1 VARCSLQTRILEGLR
16 RSFGLIRENQRLAMI
31 MVSTVLVMSGQGVI
45 SPVLP
50 LFARSFGASA
60 ASVGLT
66 LSAFAAARL
75 LLNVPL
81 GIASDRYGRRPLL
94 VAGPL
99 VTGLGM
105 IGSGFAEGIPDLLL
119 WRLIAGAGSA
129 MYMTGAQVY
138 LVDIST
144 QQNRA
149 RVLGANQGA
158 LLVGVSL
165 GPGLGGV
172 LAEAFGFRLP
182 FFAVGAA
189 ALLTSVYGYLRLPET
204 HGPRGPAGPLE
215 QSADPS
221 HSSGEPAWRRL
232 LGSRD
237 FLAVSLLTAMV
248 FLTRAGGRF
257 TVFPLL
263 AAAKFGYSASSIG
276 ALFTAMA
283 LINLIGLG
291 PAATLSDRVGRK
303 AAILPSG
310 LVTAGALAL
319 IAWTGDPPVF
329 LGAALLL
336 AVGTSIMG
344 PAPAAYAA
352 DVAPREVRGLAMG
365 LYRSAGDLGFVIGPV
380 LLGAIADAT
389 TLGGALAANAV
400 IVFAVTLLFAATA
413 REQRRT

>member
-1 VARCSLQTRILEGLR
+1 MRGSLKARIREGLR
-16 RSFGLIRENQRLAMI
+16 RSFDLIRGNQRLVVIMI
-31 MVSTVLVMSGQGVI
+31 STVLVMSGQGVI

-60 ASVGLT
+60 ASVGMT
-66 LSAFAAARL
+66 LSAFALARL
-75 LLNVPL
+75 ILNVPF

-94 VAGPL
+94 VAGP
-99 VTGLGM
+99 VITGLGM
-105 IGSGFAEGIPDLLL
+105 IGSGFAQGIPDLLL
-119 WRLIAGAGSA
+119 WRVLAGAGSA

-138 LVDIST
+138 LIDIST
-144 QQNRA
+144 PQNRA

-165 GPGLGGV
+165 GPGIGGV
-172 LAEAFGFRLP
+172 LADAFGFRVP
-182 FFAVGAA
+182 FFAVGGA
-189 ALLTSVYGYLRLPET
+189 ALLTTVYGYFRLPET
-204 HGPRGPAGPLE
+204 HAPA
-215 QSADPS
+215 
-221 HSSGEPAWRRL
+221 SSGEPLERDLRASRPTGGPAWRRL

-263 AAAKFGYSASSIG
+263 ASAEFGYSASSIG

-283 LINLIGLG
+283 LINLIGLA
-291 PAATLSDRVGRK
+291 PAAAITDRVGHK

-310 LVTAGALAL
+310 MVTALALAL
-319 IAWTGDPPVF
+319 IAWTGDAAVF

-352 DVAPREVRGLAMG
+352 NVAPDEVRGLAMG
-365 LYRSAGDLGFVIGPV
+365 LYRSAGDLGFVLGPV
-380 LLGAIADAT
+380 VLGAIADAT
-389 TLGGALAANAV
+389 TLGGALAVNAV
-400 IVFAVTLLFAATA
+400 IVLAVTLLFGATA
-413 REQRRT
+413 RESGRG

>member
-1 VARCSLQTRILEGLR
+1 MLEALQRW
-16 RSFGLIRENQRLAMI
+16 FHLIRQNQRLAVI

-66 LSAFAAARL
+66 LSAFAVARL

-81 GIASDRYGRRPLL
+81 GMASDRYGRRPLL

-105 IGSGFAEGIPDLLL
+105 IGSGFAGGIPDLLL
-119 WRLIAGAGSA
+119 WRLVAGAGSA

-144 QQNRA
+144 EQNRA

-165 GPGLGGV
+165 GPGLGGA

-182 FFAVGAA
+182 FFAVGGA

-204 HGPRGPAGPLE
+204 HGGPARSPDASEPPG
-215 QSADPS
+215 
-221 HSSGEPAWRRL
+221 GPAWRRL

-263 AAAKFGYSASSIG
+263 AAAEFGYSASSIG

-283 LINLIGLG
+283 LINLLGLG

-310 LVTAGALAL
+310 VVTAAALAL
-319 IAWTGDPPVF
+319 IAWTGNPSVF

-365 LYRSAGDLGFVIGPV
+365 LYRSAGDLGFVVGPV
-380 LLGAIADAT
+380 MLGAIADAT
-389 TLGGALAANAV
+389 TLGGALAANALV
-400 IVFAVTLLFAATA
+400 VLAVTLLFAAAA
-413 REQRRT
+413 REQRPGG

>member
-1 VARCSLQTRILEGLR
+1 MRRRLETGILEGLR
-16 RSFGLIRENQRLAMI
+16 RSFDLIRENQRLTMI

-50 LFARSFGASA
+50 LFARSFGVSA

-66 LSAFAAARL
+66 LSAFAVARL
-75 LLNVPL
+75 VLNVPL
-81 GIASDRYGRRPLL
+81 GMASDRYGRRPLL

-105 IGSGFAEGIPDLLL
+105 IGSGFAEGIPDLLF

-182 FFAVGAA
+182 FFAVGVA

-204 HGPRGPAGPLE
+204 HAPRRPRRLGGPIE
-215 QSADPS
+215 PS
-221 HSSGEPAWRRL
+221 GRRL

-263 AAAKFGYSASSIG
+263 AAAEFGYGARSIG

-291 PAATLSDRVGRK
+291 PAATLTDRVGRK

-310 LVTAGALAL
+310 LVTAAALAL
-319 IAWTGDPPVF
+319 IAWTGDSTVF

-352 DVAPREVRGLAMG
+352 DVAPRQVRGLAMG
-365 LYRSAGDLGFVIGPV
+365 LYRSAGDLGFVVGPV

-400 IVFAVTLLFAATA
+400 IVLAVTLLFAALA
-413 REQRRT
+413 RERRRG

>member
-1 VARCSLQTRILEGLR
+1 MRRRLETGILEGLR
-16 RSFGLIRENQRLAMI
+16 RSFDLIRENQRLTMI

-50 LFARSFGASA
+50 LFARSFGVSA

-66 LSAFAAARL
+66 LSAFAVARL
-75 LLNVPL
+75 VLNVPL
-81 GIASDRYGRRPLL
+81 GMASDRYGRRPLL

-105 IGSGFAEGIPDLLL
+105 IGSGFAEGIPDLLF

-172 LAEAFGFRLP
+172 LADAFGFRLP
-182 FFAVGAA
+182 FFAVGGA
-189 ALLTSVYGYLRLPET
+189 ALLTSVYSYLRLPET
-204 HGPRGPAGPLE
+204 HAPRRAGGPVERSG
-215 QSADPS
+215 DPS
-221 HSSGEPAWRRL
+221 HPSAGPAWRRL

-263 AAAKFGYSASSIG
+263 AAAEFGYGARSIG

-291 PAATLSDRVGRK
+291 PAATLTDRVGRK

-310 LVTAGALAL
+310 LVTAVALAL
-319 IAWTGDPPVF
+319 IAWTEDPAVF

-352 DVAPREVRGLAMG
+352 DVAPGEVRGLAMG
-365 LYRSAGDLGFVIGPV
+365 LYRSAGDLGFVVGPV

-400 IVFAVTLLFAATA
+400 IVLAVTLLFAALA
-413 REQRRT
+413 RERRRG

>member
-1 VARCSLQTRILEGLR
+1 MRGGLGATVREGLR
-16 RSFGLIRENQRLAMI
+16 QSLDLIRGNERLLVIMI
-31 MVSTVLVMSGQGVI
+31 STMLVMSGQGVI

-60 ASVGLT
+60 ASVGMT
-66 LSAFAAARL
+66 LSAFALARL
-75 LLNVPL
+75 ILNVPF

-105 IGSGFAEGIPDLLL
+105 IGSGFAQGIPDLLL
-119 WRLIAGAGSA
+119 WRVLAGAGSA

-144 QQNRA
+144 PQNRA

-158 LLVGVSL
+158 LLVGVSI
-165 GPGLGGV
+165 GPGIGGV
-172 LAEAFGFRLP
+172 LADAFGFRVP

-189 ALLTSVYGYLRLPET
+189 ALLTTIYGYLRLPET
-204 HGPRGPAGPLE
+204 HAPSSAGRPLE
-215 QSADPS
+215 RGLRASRPS
-221 HSSGEPAWRRL
+221 GGPAWRQL

-263 AAAKFGYSASSIG
+263 ASAEFGYSASSIG

-283 LINLIGLG
+283 LINLIGLA
-291 PAATLSDRVGRK
+291 PAAAITDRVGHK

-310 LVTAGALAL
+310 VVTALALAL
-319 IAWTGDPPVF
+319 IAWTGDAAVF
-329 LGAALLL
+329 LGSALLL

-352 DVAPREVRGLAMG
+352 NVAPDEVRGLAMG
-365 LYRSAGDLGFVIGPV
+365 LYRSAGDFGFVLGPV
-380 LLGAIADAT
+380 VLGAIADAT
-389 TLGGALAANAV
+389 TLGGALAVNSV
-400 IVFAVTLLFAATA
+400 VVLAVTLLFGAAA
-413 REQRRT
+413 RERGRG

>member
-1 VARCSLQTRILEGLR
+1 MLERLR
-16 RSFGLIRENQRLAMI
+16 QAAGLIRENRRLTVI

-45 SPVLP
+45 APVLP
-50 LFARSFGASA
+50 LFARSFGVSA

-66 LSAFAAARL
+66 LSAFALARL
-75 LLNVPL
+75 VLNVPL
-81 GIASDRYGRRPLL
+81 GMASDRYGRRPLL

-105 IGSGFAEGIPDLLL
+105 IGSGFAGGIPGLLF
-119 WRLIAGAGSA
+119 WRLVAGAGSA

-144 QQNRA
+144 PQNRA
-149 RVLGANQGA
+149 RVLGANLGA
-158 LLVGVSL
+158 LLFGVSI
-165 GPGLGGV
+165 GPGIGGV

-182 FFAVGAA
+182 FFVVGAA
-189 ALLTSVYGYLRLPET
+189 AIVTSIYGHRRLPET
-204 HGPRGPAGPLE
+204 RPPRSLGAPPERGV
-215 QSADPS
+215 DPS
-221 HSSGEPAWRRL
+221 DPSGRPAWRRL

-257 TVFPLL
+257 TVLPLL
-263 AAAKFGYSASSIG
+263 AAAGFGYDARSIG

-283 LINLIGLG
+283 LINLVGLG
-291 PAATLSDRVGRK
+291 PAATITDRVGHK
-303 AAILPSG
+303 TAIVPSG
-310 LVTAGALAL
+310 LVTAAALAL
-319 IAWTGDPPVF
+319 IARTGSPAVF

-365 LYRSAGDLGFVIGPV
+365 LYRSAGDLGFVVGPV
-380 LLGAIADAT
+380 FLGAIADAT
-389 TLGGALAANAV
+389 TLGGALAANAA
-400 IVFAVTLLFAATA
+400 IVFAVTLLFAITA
-413 REQRRT
+413 RERRRDA

>member
-1 VARCSLQTRILEGLR
+1 VLGRLR
-16 RSFGLIRENQRLAMI
+16 RALDPIRENQRLVMI
-31 MVSTVLVMSGQGVI
+31 MVSTVAIMSGQGVI

-66 LSAFAAARL
+66 LSAFALARL
-75 LLNVPL
+75 VLNVPL
-81 GIASDRYGRRPLL
+81 GMASDRYGRRPLL

-105 IGSGFAEGIPDLLL
+105 VGSGFVEGIPELLF

-144 QQNRA
+144 PRNRA

-158 LLVGVSL
+158 LLLGVSL

-182 FFAVGAA
+182 FVAVGGA
-189 ALLTSVYGYLRLPET
+189 ALVTALYAYLRLPET
-204 HGPRGPAGPLE
+204 HFPPPARASLGLA
-215 QSADPS
+215 ADAPEPAP
-221 HSSGEPAWRRL
+221 EPAWRRL

-237 FLAVSLLTAMV
+237 FLAVSLVTAMV

-263 AAAKFGYSASSIG
+263 AFGKFGYGARSIG
-276 ALFTAMA
+276 LLFTAMA

-291 PAATLSDRVGRK
+291 PAAALGDRVGRK
-303 AAILPSG
+303 AAIVPSG
-310 LVTAGALAL
+310 LVTAAALAL
-319 IAWTGDPPVF
+319 IAWTGDPLVF

-352 DVAPREVRGLAMG
+352 DVAPDEVRGLAMG
-365 LYRSAGDLGFVIGPV
+365 LYRSAGDLGFVVGPV
-380 LLGAIADAT
+380 MLGAIADAT
-389 TLGGALAANAV
+389 SLAGALAANAV
-400 IVFAVTLLFAATA
+400 LVVAVTLFFAGVA
-413 REQRRT
+413 RE

>member
-1 VARCSLQTRILEGLR
+1 
-16 RSFGLIRENQRLAMI
+16 

-45 SPVLP
+45 APVLP
-50 LFARSFGASA
+50 LFARSFGAST

-66 LSAFAAARL
+66 LSAFAVARL

-81 GIASDRYGRRPLL
+81 GVASDRYGRRPLL

-105 IGSGFAEGIPDLLL
+105 IGSGFAQGIPDLLL

-138 LVDIST
+138 LIDIST
-144 QQNRA
+144 QRNRA

-165 GPGLGGV
+165 GPGLGGL

-182 FFAVGAA
+182 FFAVGGA

-204 HGPRGPAGPLE
+204 HAPRGPAGSRE
-215 QSADPS
+215 KGADSLQPT
-221 HSSGEPAWRRL
+221 GGPARRRL

-237 FLAVSLLTAMV
+237 FLAVCLLTAMV

-263 AAAKFGYSASSIG
+263 AAAQFGYSASSIG

-291 PAATLSDRVGRK
+291 PAAALSDRVGRK
-303 AAILPSG
+303 AVILPSG
-310 LVTAGALAL
+310 VVTAAALAL
-319 IAWTGDPPVF
+319 IAWTGAPAMF

-344 PAPAAYAA
+344 PAPVAYAA
-352 DVAPREVRGLAMG
+352 DVSPREVRGLAMG
-365 LYRSAGDLGFVIGPV
+365 LYRSAGDLGFVVGPV
-380 LLGAIADAT
+380 LLGAVADAT
-389 TLGGALAANAV
+389 TLGGALAVNAV
-400 IVFAVTLLFAATA
+400 IVVVVTILFAVTA
-413 REQRRT
+413 REQRPRLRPRP

>member
-1 VARCSLQTRILEGLR
+1 
-16 RSFGLIRENQRLAMI
+16 MI
-31 MVSTVLVMSGQGVI
+31 MVSTVAIMSGQGVI

-66 LSAFAAARL
+66 LSAFALARL
-75 LLNVPL
+75 VLNVPL
-81 GIASDRYGRRPLL
+81 GMASDRYGRRPLL

-105 IGSGFAEGIPDLLL
+105 IGSGFVDGIPELLF

-144 QQNRA
+144 PRNRA

-158 LLVGVSL
+158 LLLGVSL
-165 GPGLGGV
+165 GPGLGGL

-182 FFAVGAA
+182 FVAVGAA
-189 ALLTSVYGYLRLPET
+189 ALLTALYAYGRLPET
-204 HGPRGPAGPLE
+204 HVSASPAGSRSVAEASP
-215 QSADPS
+215 A
-221 HSSGEPAWRRL
+221 EPPWRRL

-237 FLAVSLLTAMV
+237 FLAVSLVTAMV

-263 AAAKFGYSASSIG
+263 ASGKFGYGARSIG
-276 ALFTAMA
+276 LLFTVMA

-291 PAATLSDRVGRK
+291 PAAALGDRVGRK
-303 AAILPSG
+303 AAIVPSG
-310 LVTAGALAL
+310 IVTAAALAL
-319 IAWTGDPPVF
+319 IAWTAHPLVF

-352 DVAPREVRGLAMG
+352 DVAPDEVRGLAMG
-365 LYRSAGDLGFVIGPV
+365 LYRSAGDLGFVVGPV

-389 TLGGALAANAV
+389 TLAGALVVNAV
-400 IVFAVTLLFAATA
+400 LVVAVTLFFAGAA
-413 REQRRT
+413 RE

>member
-1 VARCSLQTRILEGLR
+1 
-16 RSFGLIRENQRLAMI
+16 
-31 MVSTVLVMSGQGVI
+31 
-45 SPVLP
+45 
-50 LFARSFGASA
+50 
-60 ASVGLT
+60 
-66 LSAFAAARL
+66 
-75 LLNVPL
+75 
-81 GIASDRYGRRPLL
+81 
-94 VAGPL
+94 
-99 VTGLGM
+99 M
-105 IGSGFAEGIPDLLL
+105 IGSGFAEGIPDLLF

-182 FFAVGAA
+182 FFAVGGA

-204 HGPRGPAGPLE
+204 HAPRRPIEPNG
-215 QSADPS
+215 DPFDP
-221 HSSGEPAWRRL
+221 SGEPVGRRL

-263 AAAKFGYSASSIG
+263 AAAEFGYGARSIG
-276 ALFTAMA
+276 TLFTAMA
-283 LINLIGLG
+283 LINLIGLA
-291 PAATLSDRVGRK
+291 PAATLTDRVGRK

-310 LVTAGALAL
+310 LVTAAALAL
-319 IAWTGDPPVF
+319 IAWTEEPAVF

-352 DVAPREVRGLAMG
+352 DVAPGEVRGLAMG

-400 IVFAVTLLFAATA
+400 IVLTVTLLFAAIA
-413 REQRRT
+413 RERRR

>member
-1 VARCSLQTRILEGLR
+1 
-16 RSFGLIRENQRLAMI
+16 

-66 LSAFAAARL
+66 LSAFAMARL

-81 GIASDRYGRRPLL
+81 GMASDRYGRRPLL

-99 VTGLGM
+99 VTGIGM
-105 IGSGFAEGIPDLLL
+105 IGSGFAAGIPDLLL

-144 QQNRA
+144 EHNRA

-158 LLVGVSL
+158 LLLGVSL

-182 FFAVGAA
+182 FLAVGAA
-189 ALLTSVYGYLRLPET
+189 ALLTSVYGHIRLPET
-204 HGPRGPAGPLE
+204 HGPRGPAGSLE
-215 QSADPS
+215 QRADPS
-221 HSSGEPAWRRL
+221 QSPGDPAWRRL

-263 AAAKFGYSASSIG
+263 AAAEFGYSASSIG

-283 LINLIGLG
+283 LINLIGLA
-291 PAATLSDRVGRK
+291 PAATLGDRVGRK
-303 AAILPSG
+303 AAIVPSG
-310 LVTAGALAL
+310 LITAAALAL
-319 IAWTGDPPVF
+319 IAWTGDPTLF

-389 TLGGALAANAV
+389 TLGGALAANAA
-400 IVFAVTLLFAATA
+400 IVLTGTLLFAVLA
-413 REQRRT
+413 REQRR